1 MIEPGALPVPAVNAV
16 ELSANDCPTPTSLR
30 LAKFRPLGSV
40 APFDST
46 LNVVC
51 GFVLTVTTC
60 PTLTPEFA
68 VAKAGVMPVITT
80 SAVFDPELTPSTVPV
95 TPCVMPFCREMLEIV
110 AVAPEAPVV
119 PKFRLTIWSFCTHAS
134 VFAVVQ
140 VEEVLKLLNTVLFVV
155 PNVSVWPVSVSV
167 TVT

>member
-1 MIEPGALPVPAVNAV
+1 MPGAPPVPAVNAV
-16 ELSANDCPTPTSLR
+16 ELSTTDWPTPTSPR
-30 LAKFRPLGSV
+30 LAKFKPLGNV
-40 APFDST
+40 APFDCM

-51 GFVLTVTTC
+51 GFVVTVTTC

-80 SAVFDPELTPSTVPV
+80 SAVFDPGVTPITVPV
-95 TPCVMPFCREMLEIV
+95 TPWVIPFWREMLEIV
-110 AVAPEAPVV
+110 AVEPEAPVV
-119 PKFRLTIWSFCTHAS
+119 PKFRLTIWSFCTHAN

-155 PNVSVWPVSVSV
+155 PSVSVWPVSVSV